1 MTRHTL
7 TAKAVKSGV
16 STSFIVAVALSIAA
30 LASFQGE
37 GLHIATSGVE
47 VTLKASLDKGLQ
59 VLFASA

>member
-1 MTRHTL
+1 MTRYTL

-16 STSFIVAVALSIAA
+16 TTSLLVAAALSIAA

-37 GLHIATSGVE
+37 GLQIATGGVE
-47 VTLKASLDKGLQ
+47 VTLKASMDKGLE